1 MLPKIKKT
9 LPLTYPPVGYERREQ
24 LLEDINRD
32 GTKSGVDYNKLK
44 KIASVIKIPLVVSGG
59 VANIR
64 DIKKLYKSSLFEG
77 VIIGRAIYD
86 NSIPLDQISKF
97 I

>member
-1 MLPKIKKT
+1 VTRIIYT
-9 LPLTYPPVGYERREQ
+9 
-24 LLEDINRD
+24 DINRD

-44 KIASVIKIPLVVSGG
+44 KIASIIKIPLVVSGG
-59 VANIR
+59 VANIT
-64 DIKKLYKSSLFEG
+64 DIKKLYKASSFEG

-86 NSIPLDQISKF
+86 NSISLDQLSKF

>member
-1 MLPKIKKT
+1 MTRIIYT
-9 LPLTYPPVGYERREQ
+9 
-24 LLEDINRD
+24 DINRD

-64 DIKKLYKSSLFEG
+64 DIKKLYKASLFEG

-86 NSIPLDQISKF
+86 NSIPLDQLRNLFK
-97 I
+97 

>member
-1 MLPKIKKT
+1 MQVFGLHKAI
-9 LPLTYPPVGYERREQ
+9 Y
-24 LLEDINRD
+24 
-32 GTKSGVDYNKLK
+32 KLK

-64 DIKKLYKSSLFEG
+64 DIKKLYKASLFEG

-86 NSIPLDQISKF
+86 NSIPLDQLRNLFK
-97 I
+97 